1 MSSIN
6 PNNIDGTYPIAGQDN
21 SSQGFRDNFTNIKNN
36 LTFAKS
42 EIEDLQNNAIL
53 KSPLSGQVLNNN
65 LNYAPLIAA
74 QLIKT
79 VDAKYTFGVV
89 TGAVQV
95 DWSRGHFQELTTGG
109 DITLSF
115 TGWPASTFYTSL
127 RLKVEIADVS
137 HAVSLSAAG
146 VAYQNLNNIQG
157 YDGSALTFTSTGT
170 YLFEFSSSDQ
180 GTTVIVR
187 DLLRGYNDVSANI
200 STIVA
205 TNITGTLT
213 TAAQP
218 NITSVG
224 NLTSLSASGTIQT
237 TGRIYGNGGI
247 SGTLVT
253 SSQTNITTLGN
264 LTALSANGTIRTT
277 GIVYGNSGVSGT
289 LLTAAQPN
297 ITSVGNLTSLS
308 TSGTIQTTGPL
319 LANSGI
325 SSTDISTGAIVV
337 AGGVGISQDLY
348 VGGTVNVAGNLNIA
362 GNLTTYNANNLSID
376 DSIIYLA
383 KSNFNDLVD
392 IGFVGQYVNP
402 GYQHTGLVRDA
413 SDGVW
418 KLFAN
423 VSAEPTTIIN
433 FSNATYS
440 NLKVG
445 HLEGTLSTAAQP
457 NITRVGT
464 LSSLSVTGNVAAS
477 YFTGNG
483 ALLTGVVATGIGT
496 LSNLDVSGSATIAG
510 NVAASYFTGNGALLT
525 GVVATGIGTL
535 SNLNVSGSA
544 TINGNVAANYFTGNG
559 ALLTGIQA
567 TTVGT
572 LSSLTVTGNVAA
584 SYFTGNGALLTGV
597 VATGIGNVTTL
608 TVGNIV
614 NANSDGVGNIGTI
627 TTQFNTVFAQA
638 TSARYADLAEMYTA
652 DAEYAP
658 GTVMCFGGS
667 AEVTISTQD
676 SDRRVAGVVTSNP
689 AYLMNNNIQSE
700 FTVAVALQGRV
711 PVRVRGIIHKGDL
724 MVSAGDGYARAEAE
738 PRMGAVI
745 GKALED
751 HMVDDGIIEVVVGRL

>member
-53 KSPLSGQVLNNN
+53 KSPLSGGVLNNN

-127 RLKVEIADVS
+127 RLKVEIADVL
-137 HAVSLSAAG
+137 HAVSLSTAG

-157 YDGSALTFTSTGT
+157 YDGSDLTFTSTGT

-308 TSGTIQTTGPL
+308 TSGTIQTTGPVF
-319 LANSGI
+319 ANANITS
-325 SSTDISTGAIVV
+325 SSTSTGALVV
-337 AGGVGISQDLY
+337 TGGVGISQDLY

-413 SDGVW
+413 GDGVW

-423 VSAEPTTIIN
+423 VSAEPTTIID

-445 HLEGTLSTAAQP
+445 YLEGTLSTAEQP

-510 NVAASYFTGNGALLT
+510 NVDASYFTGNGALLT
-525 GVVATGIGTL
+525 GIISSTYSNTNVASYLTTYSGNIGGTITTA
-535 SNLNVSGSA
+535 SQPNIISVGNLTALTVA
-544 TINGNVAANYFTGNG
+544 GNVTAGN
-559 ALLTGIQA
+559 I
-567 TTVGT
+567 
-572 LSSLTVTGNVAA
+572 AA

-751 HMVDDGIIEVVVGRL
+751 HMGDDGTIEVVVGRL

>member
-65 LNYAPLIAA
+65 LNYSPLIAA

-79 VDAKYTFGVV
+79 VDAKYTFGEV

-137 HAVSLSAAG
+137 HSVSLSAAG

-157 YDGSALTFTSTGT
+157 YDGSELTFTSTGT
-170 YLFEFSSSDQ
+170 YLFEFSSSNQ
-180 GTTVIVR
+180 GSTVIVR

-319 LANSGI
+319 FANSGI

-337 AGGVGISQDLY
+337 AGGVGISQNLN
-348 VGGTVNVAGNLNIA
+348 VGGSVTVTGNLNIA

-423 VSAEPTTIIN
+423 VSAEPTTIID

-445 HLEGTLSTAAQP
+445 YLEGTLSTAEQP

-496 LSNLDVSGSATIAG
+496 LSNLD
-510 NVAASYFTGNGALLT
+510 
-525 GVVATGIGTL
+525 
-535 SNLNVSGSA
+535 VSGSA

-597 VATGIGNVTTL
+597 VATGIGDVTTL

-667 AEVTISTQD
+667 AEVTISSQD

-745 GKALED
+745 GKALQD
-751 HMVDDGIIEVVVGRL
+751 HMGDDGIIEVVVGRL